1 MISYQNT
8 YWIEAEII
16 LVRISVTKEYS
27 FVLLY
32 ECLLY
37 YNECQSEFSQMTT
50 VFDLQYGYRMLKK
63 SDQVYPICEVV

>member
-1 MISYQNT
+1 MISYQT
-8 YWIEAEII
+8 TFWIEAENI

-32 ECLLY
+32 ECVIY

-50 VFDLQYGYRMLKK
+50 VFD
-63 SDQVYPICEVV
+63 